1 MQVSVFPQTANNK
14 IDRKALR
21 DPLDSEVT
29 DDLHGGQEDNNNE
42 EEESELDRG
51 EEESKKEVTI
61 GKGVKRLKCDMQ
73 GIVFDEQKAAKMAM
87 AKHILDMVEKVCQY

>member
-29 DDLHGGQEDNNNE
+29 DDLHGGQEDNNDD
-42 EEESELDRG
+42 EEESELDRSQ
-51 EEESKKEVTI
+51 EESKKEVVI